1 MIVPKLIVGFF
12 DNVGH
17 EVTALI
23 KEVEVVHCFKTIGDG
38 IVGKMLGIVIWAI
51 LSFEFVNILSWS
63 IIRNSDVGSVIKICE
78 ICQLI
83 AVAIRFNAN
92 SLKIMLREDMV
103 LVYRLLFTTGADN
116 PIPRLR
122 RV

>member
-1 MIVPKLIVGFF
+1 MIVPKLIVGFL
-12 DNVGH
+12 DNGGH
-17 EVTALI
+17 EVAAFI

-51 LSFEFVNILSWS
+51 LNFEFVNILSWS

-78 ICQLI
+78 IRQLI
-83 AVAIRFNAN
+83 AVSIRLNAN
-92 SLKIMLREDMV
+92 GLKIMLGEDMV
-103 LVYRLLFTTGADN
+103 LVNRLLFSASADN
-116 PIPRLR
+116 PIPGLR